1 MVSKAKRD
9 GKKKDNEEG
18 YIEMVDIKT
27 PLKNQEDIY
36 QGKLREK
43 LNGGIFQMI
52 SKQESSR
59 DISELKSFRPEKLN
73 TTNRTNRTNAD
84 RSNAPTSHTFIHKLV
99 CYNETGITVCDII
112 VKMIRK
118 VSDGVIK
125 ESKTCKV
132 QTYSNS

>member
-1 MVSKAKRD
+1 MVSKAKGD
-9 GKKKDNEEG
+9 GKKKENEEG

-27 PLKNQEDIY
+27 PLKNQENIY
-36 QGKLREK
+36 QGQLREK

-59 DISELKSFRPEKLN
+59 EISELKSFRPEKLN

-84 RSNAPTSHTFIHKLV
+84 RSNALTNHTFIHKLV

-118 VSDGVIK
+118 VSDGVVK

-132 QTYSNS
+132 QTFSNS

>member
-43 LNGGIFQMI
+43 LNGEIFQMI
-52 SKQESSR
+52 SKQ
-59 DISELKSFRPEKLN
+59 
-73 TTNRTNRTNAD
+73 
-84 RSNAPTSHTFIHKLV
+84 
-99 CYNETGITVCDII
+99 
-112 VKMIRK
+112 
-118 VSDGVIK
+118 
-125 ESKTCKV
+125 
-132 QTYSNS
+132 

>member
-1 MVSKAKRD
+1 
-9 GKKKDNEEG
+9 
-18 YIEMVDIKT
+18 MVDIKT
-27 PLKNQEDIY
+27 PLKNQENIY
-36 QGKLREK
+36 QGQLREK

-59 DISELKSFRPEKLN
+59 EISEIKSFRPEKLN

-99 CYNETGITVCDII
+99 CYNDAGITVCDII

-132 QTYSNS
+132 QTFSNS

>member
-59 DISELKSFRPEKLN
+59 EISELKSFRPEKLN
-73 TTNRTNRTNAD
+73 TTNRTNRSNAD

-99 CYNETGITVCDII
+99 CYNETGITVCDIL